1 MLNPKQERFCSEYV
15 TCGNAAAAYRQAYG
29 TTSDGTARAN
39 ASKLLR
45 NQKIQTRI
53 AELQS
58 EVASAAV
65 CTAQEIQERLT
76 SIARREQTDTVYLPN
91 GTCAQRP
98 TAVRDSIR
106 ALELLAKIH
115 GMFITKTEVD
125 MHGITPVVILNDI

>member
-1 MLNPKQERFCSEYV
+1 MKPKQEKFCIEYV
-15 TCGNAAAAYRQAYG
+15 ASGNAASAYRLAYG
-29 TTSDGTARAN
+29 TLNEATSRSN

-45 NQKIQTRI
+45 NPAVQTRI
-53 AELQS
+53 QELQAQ
-58 EVASAAV
+58 VASAAV

-106 ALELLAKIH
+106 ALELLAKIS
-115 GMFITKTEVD
+115 GMFITKAEVD
-125 MHGITPVVILNDI
+125 LQGIIPVVIHDYI

>member
-1 MLNPKQERFCSEYV
+1 MLKAKQERFCVEYV
-15 TCGNAAAAYRQAYG
+15 ASGNAAAAYRLAYG
-29 TTSDGTARAN
+29 TVNDGTARAN

-45 NQKIQTRI
+45 NPQVKTRI
-53 AELQS
+53 QELQAQ
-58 EVASAAV
+58 VASAAV

-106 ALELLAKIH
+106 ALELLAKIS
-115 GMFITKTEVD
+115 GMFITKAEMD
-125 MHGITPVVILNDI
+125 MQGIMPVVILDDI